1 MSNAFI
7 YRTLVKA
14 NDRMVVGRPVTACCL
29 SLLILA
35 NASSMYWS
43 SSFSIGAWFTGS
55 VLLVFAVLGRAIV
68 RREHGGEAAQEAIA
82 AGALRRR

>member
-1 MSNAFI
+1 MFS
-7 YRTLVKA
+7 TLSPRA
-14 NDRMVVGRPVTACCL
+14 NFLVRVALTFGAG
-29 SLLILA
+29 LLIA
-35 NASSMYWS
+35 MYWS